1 MVGFGHPH
9 KVPPN
14 NRMLQINSLT
24 RMKLRFNQMKSYRTF
39 NGGRAWSSYAEMFEF
54 DPKWNGT
61 MTRGGWTIHNI
72 HLLDQLIEM
81 AFDDL
86 WYTNRSATPNY
97 FNKRQH
103 SVEAWYRV
111 KASEFFEK
119 DPSLTG
125 AQITSKCH
133 AKYNAAHQNMM
144 EHRAQSMVPDPSIR
158 FPDFWS
164 HFSDSRPSTRRRPD
178 QYDGPLSAVGQNY

>member
-1 MVGFGHPH
+1 
-9 KVPPN
+9 
-14 NRMLQINSLT
+14 
-24 RMKLRFNQMKSYRTF
+24 
-39 NGGRAWSSYAEMFEF
+39 
-54 DPKWNGT
+54 

-86 WYTNRSATPNY
+86 WYLNRSDVPNY

-119 DPSLTG
+119 YPSLTG
-125 AQITSKCH
+125 AQLTSKCH
-133 AKYNAAHQNMM
+133 SLYNAAHQNMM
-144 EHRAQSMVPDPSIR
+144 EHRDQSMLPDPSIR

-164 HFSDSRPSTRRRPD
+164 QISDSRPSKRRRPD